1 MVKNSSQISRSAP
14 NIENFGSGLEKRKEV
29 FCSIGMLGDVGQS
42 MTYGTWLRRNTY
54 TDHVW
59 GTDCSAMP
67 NNPVKQLNGPRI
79 SDRVKKDATEE
90 NPHMHCS
97 C

>member
-1 MVKNSSQISRSAP
+1 
-14 NIENFGSGLEKRKEV
+14 
-29 FCSIGMLGDVGQS
+29 

-54 TDHVW
+54 TDYVR

-67 NNPVKQLNGPRI
+67 DNPVKQLDEPKILDGIKR
-79 SDRVKKDATEE
+79 DTTEE

>member
-1 MVKNSSQISRSAP
+1 
-14 NIENFGSGLEKRKEV
+14 
-29 FCSIGMLGDVGQS
+29 

-54 TDHVW
+54 TDHVR

-67 NNPVKQLNGPRI
+67 DSPVKQLDEPRI
-79 SDRVKKDATEE
+79 LDRIKRDATEE